1 MTWMVHLSVRLYENA
16 SSTNNREI
24 HHGRLYFVL
33 HYFILHSIFYFYIFF
48 LSFRLESY
56 YNRFV
61 LKYSFNLCHDLTI
74 YVIYQLTNFPYQI
87 PYDIQSA
94 NRVFFER
101 IEENYTYKI
110 RIVIYYTYRNNSC

>member
-110 RIVIYYTYRNNSC
+110 RIVIYNSCLYRTQ